1 MLYLE
6 MTIGVLAVL
15 LGTIAPA
22 LADVPTGFSVD
33 LSDTEAVVGLVLGG
47 LAFLWV
53 VRKMIKSINRS

>member
-1 MLYLE
+1 MLYLQ
-6 MTIGVLAVL
+6 MIIGILAVL

-22 LADVPTGFSVD
+22 LSDVPTGFVVD